1 MRRWK
6 YLSLQKRLLIRV
18 VIILVIG
25 WLIWMTRGYPPLT
38 EEGYLRRAERAHLLP
53 EGEILLRI
61 DTNANGPDFLAA
73 DGGEYLELCRLP
85 QNSML
90 ATHSEGFYLYEKQG
104 DLTVVSLPSR
114 FYGAM
119 QNEGEGTAGVPC
131 ALLLFDERPEVQRV
145 ELSFMIDNTVH
156 TSQAEREVGGVF
168 RCDYFRG
175 AAAYYDDVIW
185 EYHPDI
191 VNCTAK
197 LYDKNGTLIE
207 KTEVPVANPIA

>member
-6 YLSLQKRLLIRV
+6 YLSLRKRLLV
-18 VIILVIG
+18 CAVTILIIG
-25 WLIWMTRGYPPLT
+25 WLIWMMRGYPPLT

-53 EGEILLRI
+53 EGDVLLRI

-85 QNSML
+85 QNSIL
-90 ATHSEGFYLYEKQG
+90 ATRSEGFYLYEKLG

-119 QNEGEGTAGVPC
+119 QKEGEGSVPC

-145 ELSFMIDNTVH
+145 ELSFLIDNTVH

-168 RCDYFRG
+168 LCDYFRG
-175 AAAYYDDVIW
+175 ARAYYDDAIW

-191 VNCTAK
+191 LKCSAK

-207 KTEVPVANPIA
+207 ETEVPVANPIV

>member
-6 YLSLQKRLLIRV
+6 YLSLQKRLLV
-18 VIILVIG
+18 CTVTILIIG
-25 WLIWMTRGYPPLT
+25 WLIWMMQGYPPLT

-85 QNSML
+85 QSSL
-90 ATHSEGFYLYEKQG
+90 YADRSEGFYLYEKQG
-104 DLTVVSLPSR
+104 DLTVVPLPSQ
-114 FYGAM
+114 FYGTVLK
-119 QNEGEGTAGVPC
+119 QGYKQC

-145 ELSFMIDNTVH
+145 ELSFTIGDEYFT
-156 TSQAEREVGGVF
+156 TQAEREAGGIF
-168 RCDYFRG
+168 RCDYFHEEDFF
-175 AAAYYDDVIW
+175 YDHTLWGDYLPEIQ
-185 EYHPDI
+185 
-191 VNCTAK
+191 NCMAR

-207 KTEVPVANPIA
+207 EIEVPVGNLIP